1 MANKSVGLLTIAFG
15 ADLRS
20 FDKAMKKAQ
29 RSIKK
34 FGVSMQRTGQNLT
47 RNLTIPL
54 AGLGIAAIKMASDF
68 EETDTKFKTVFSS
81 IQREAEHTAK
91 VFKQSFGL
99 SSKAAKQMLGDTG
112 DLLVGFG
119 FTEKEALDLS
129 KQVNELA
136 VDLAS
141 FTNFSGGAEG
151 ASLALTKALL
161 GERESIKSL
170 GIAIT
175 EADLKSF
182 AKDLG
187 LNFKELDRV
196 AKATLTY
203 KLALKQ
209 SSKAVGDFSRTSEGF
224 ANQTRILFGELQD
237 LSVEIGS
244 KLLPVAKKILT
255 WARDMLRS
263 FSDLNAAQK
272 QNVIE
277 WGLILAAI
285 GPVLNAFGTFTNL
298 MVGKLI
304 PFLFTTTGLIAGLS
318 AAFILLY
325 NNLGL
330 VITRIANATANEFDA
345 GLFVALGA
353 AMKVVG
359 IAGGDAFLSLGAK
372 MAAVV
377 ATGKDLPVE
386 EFKSFGD
393 IIKDLAK
400 DFKELTGISNIFG
413 GGGGGGVGGSGDDGG
428 IPFMS
433 AINPQKFIG
442 PMNQIGETIKK
453 LTQEQL
459 EFNSAMTM
467 FEGIMTSAMTSAAHS
482 TDEFFKG
489 FIEAIKQSIKQL
501 LIQLA
506 VAIVIKSLFGFDTTK
521 FSSAFQA
528 AKAGVLGLQSGG
540 LVTGPTMALV
550 GEGAGTTASN
560 PEVVAPLDKL
570 KNMINNDGGGGKIEV
585 FGRISGNDIFLSNQK
600 STNSRFRSV

>member
-15 ADLRS
+15 ADLRG
-20 FDKAMKKAQ
+20 FDKAMKRAQ

-47 RNLTIPL
+47 RNLTIPI

-91 VFKQSFGL
+91 VFKKSFGL

-119 FTEKEALDLS
+119 FTEKEALNLS
-129 KQVNELA
+129 NQVNELA

-175 EADLKSF
+175 EADLKLF
-182 AKDLG
+182 AKDQG
-187 LNFKELDRV
+187 LVFKELDRV

-203 KLALKQ
+203 QLALKQ
-209 SSKAVGDFSRTSEGF
+209 SAKAVGDFSRTSQGF

-255 WARDMLRS
+255 WARDMLNT
-263 FSDLNAAQK
+263 FSNLNSAQK

-277 WGLILAAI
+277 WGLILGAI
-285 GPVLNAFGTFTNL
+285 GPVLNIFGTFINL
-298 MVGKLI
+298 MAGKLI

-325 NNLGL
+325 NNLGK
-330 VITRIANATANEFDA
+330 VSTRIANEFANEDFA
-345 GLFVALGA
+345 GIFVALGA
-353 AMKVVG
+353 ALKSVNL
-359 IAGGDAFLSLGAK
+359 GGDELISLGSK

-377 ATGKDLPVE
+377 ATGKKLPEE

-400 DFKELTGISNIFG
+400 DFKELTGISNIFS
-413 GGGGGGVGGSGDDGG
+413 GGGGGVGGSGDDGG
-428 IPFMS
+428 VPFMS

-442 PMNQIGETIKK
+442 PLNQIGETIKE
-453 LTQEQL
+453 LTQKQL
-459 EFNSAMTM
+459 QFNSAMTM
-467 FEGIMTSAMTSAAHS
+467 FEGIMTSALTSAAYS
-482 TDEFFKG
+482 ADGFFKG
-489 FIEAIKQSIKQL
+489 FLKNIKLAIRQL
-501 LIQLA
+501 LVQLA
-506 VAIVIKSLFGFDTTK
+506 VITAIKFLIGGPGVAGDLSKAFSL
-521 FSSAFQA
+521 
-528 AKAGVLGLQSGG
+528 AKGKVLGLASGG

-550 GEGAGTTASN
+550 GEGAGTSASN

-570 KNMINNDGGGGKIEV
+570 KNMINNNGKQTVEV
-585 FGRISGNDIFLSNQK
+585 FGRISGNDIFLSNSK
-600 STNSRFRSV
+600 STNSRLRSV